1 MENTENTENKIA
13 NSFLADRLAGLV
25 DEVGNPIPQ
34 EQVPTTETE
43 QQEVPQAEVTKEEVS
58 ENTTTQE
65 EEESQVSR
73 IARERGIGVANP
85 PKEENKTNDVDATEE

>member
-25 DEVGNPIPQ
+25 DAVGNPIPQ

-43 QQEVPQAEVTKEEVS
+43 QQEVPQAEVS
-58 ENTTTQE
+58 ESTTTQE
-65 EEESQVSR
+65 EEENQVAR
-73 IARERGIGVANP
+73 IAREKGIGVAQP
-85 PKEENKTNDVDATEE
+85 PNKKNKKNDDTATEEPK

>member
-85 PKEENKTNDVDATEE
+85 PIENDEQDEVEETE